1 MYVFTLLSIYFQYSL
16 GIAIN
21 CEVFPACSDLYLY
34 IQYLHL
40 NDQLRLI
47 VILFNVTPLK
57 TTGVGHDPHRAGK
70 KIIIK
75 KITPSVSAELLS
87 RLLLTRIA
95 FFVCLFFFLF
105 DPVCKIAARPKAFVS
120 DLKFVLEPVHQLWLP
135 SRPPL
140 LTHARTHTRHCRSH
154 SEKLL
159 FVIKTT
165 DTSLC

>member
-1 MYVFTLLSIYFQYSL
+1 MYLHYFQYSL

-47 VILFNVTPLK
+47 IILFNVTPLK

-70 KIIIK
+70 KIIK

-95 FFVCLFFFLF
+95 FFVCFSFYSILFAKL
-105 DPVCKIAARPKAFVS
+105 R
-120 DLKFVLEPVHQLWLP
+120 
-135 SRPPL
+135 
-140 LTHARTHTRHCRSH
+140 HARKH
-154 SEKLL
+154 S
-159 FVIKTT
+159 
-165 DTSLC
+165 